1 MSTLTI
7 VEYQGVGKQPSNDI
21 QAPMLPY
28 ITIQKVTFTG
38 AAGYSAQ
45 LGATTQLVQLMT
57 DGQCN
62 VIPSTTS
69 SAAVGS
75 ADGLI
80 LATIDKP
87 FYCVA
92 PSSGLYFSVKSN
104 S

>member
-1 MSTLTI
+1 MSTLTV

-38 AAGYSAQ
+38 TAGYSAQ
-45 LGATTQLVQLMT
+45 LNANTQLVQLFT

-62 VIPSTTS
+62 VLASTTS
-69 SAAVGS
+69 SASVGS
-75 ADGLI
+75 ATAII
-80 LATIDKP
+80 LATTDKP
-87 FYCVA
+87 FYTVKR
-92 PSSGLYFSVKSN
+92 SSGLYFSVISN